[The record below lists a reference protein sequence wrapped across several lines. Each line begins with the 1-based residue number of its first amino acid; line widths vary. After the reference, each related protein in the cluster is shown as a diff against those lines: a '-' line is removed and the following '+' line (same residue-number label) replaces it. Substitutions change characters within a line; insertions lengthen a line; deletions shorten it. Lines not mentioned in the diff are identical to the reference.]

1 MKKLILNAQES
12 KQLLET
18 GGVEITRNGFTILVE
33 INNDYNSEEE
43 EFYGNLPY
51 NIVIINDYN
60 KVIVKGGKN

>member
-18 GGVEITRNGFTILVE
+18 GGVEITRNRFTILVE
-33 INNDYNSEEE
+33 INTDYTPEEE

-51 NIVIINDYN
+51 HIVIINDYN